1 MNGTSL
7 QTPHRHRLLVRAC
20 YAFNFFAVALAIA
33 TLVAVERVMAAFRIE
48 MQERVVAQSD
58 PAMLASFEQAVAH
71 ELNVSFGI
79 LVMTVLLASLFIGAG
94 FVMLWK
100 SK

>member
-1 MNGTSL
+1 
-7 QTPHRHRLLVRAC
+7 
-20 YAFNFFAVALAIA
+20 
-33 TLVAVERVMAAFRIE
+33 MAAFRIE
-48 MQERVVAQSD
+48 MREWVVAKND

-71 ELNVSFGI
+71 EFNVSFGI
-79 LVMTVLLASLFIGAG
+79 LAVTVLVANLFIGAG